1 MAELPSIEGW
11 KEGTEEDI
19 TIMHNCYCINCHGSK
34 GTTTM
39 LPTKVPMFRE
49 IIIMAFECPLCSFRN
64 SEVTFGGE
72 IQTKGIKYTLEVKAG
87 GNRKDLDRQ
96 IVKSDSCTIYIPEI
110 EFEIPM
116 TTQRG
121 SISTLEGVLSTAANN
136 LQEGQEFRLQF
147 NDNLQ
152 TFHKC
157 QHVIN
162 TLREYIDDSEDTEF
176 TFQMDDP
183 AGNSFIENLCIPN
196 ADPQLNIE
204 YYERS
209 PNHDML
215 LGLQPSNQ
223 AREEG
228 YIDDTNPLHKNIVNA
243 SNAGNLTI
251 DEKKNIGR
259 EEAIKFQTNCP
270 HCFQPAETDMCV
282 TDIPHFKEVIIM
294 SLACDHCGY
303 KSNEIKGGGAIPKYG
318 TKITLE
324 VKTNEDLA
332 REVLKSDTSGI
343 ELPTLEFELE
353 HGGLDGVY
361 TTVEGLLQKMHQ
373 RLVDANPF
381 GSGDSST
388 KHHLGQVIEEESHDG
403 QLPFSKPSETTQNYL
418 LFLSKLDAMSKGEIL
433 PFTLIIMDP
442 ISNSFIGPIPKDAI
456 ALAIQA
462 EKDGNNQCYDE
473 YIDSQMTIEEFERT
487 FDMNE
492 ILGLNDMN
500 TENYH
505 DGDDKKEYYGTDQM
519 EALPDRIRKVDIRGP
534 DHPLLVGKGTDEGD
548 TTVMGPGSTHFAVPS
563 IAQRGKQVDN

>member
-1 MAELPSIEGW
+1 
-11 KEGTEEDI
+11 
-19 TIMHNCYCINCHGSK
+19 
-34 GTTTM
+34 M

-49 IIIMAFECPLCSFRN
+49 IIIMAFECPLCSYRN

-72 IQTKGIKYTLEVKAG
+72 IQTKGIKYTLSVHS
-87 GNRKDLDRQ
+87 RRDLDRQ

-116 TTQRG
+116 NTQRG
-121 SISTLEGVLSTAANN
+121 SISTLEGVLSTAAKN
-136 LQEGQEFRLQF
+136 LQEGQEFRLQY
-147 NDNLQ
+147 NDNLE

-162 TLREYIDDSEDTEF
+162 KLREYIDDDEETEF
-176 TFQMDDP
+176 MFQMDDP
-183 AGNSFIENLCIPN
+183 AGNSFIENLCAPN
-196 ADPQLNIE
+196 VDPQLSIE
-204 YYERS
+204 HYERT
-209 PNHDML
+209 PNQDML

-223 AREEG
+223 AKEEG
-228 YIDDTNPLHKNIVNA
+228 HIDDTNPLHKNIVNA
-243 SNAGNLTI
+243 SNANVTI
-251 DEKKNIGR
+251 DESKKNIGR
-259 EEAIKFQTNCP
+259 EEVIKFPTDCP
-270 HCFQPAETDMCV
+270 HCFNPAETDMCV

-324 VKTNEDLA
+324 VKYSEDLA
-332 REVLKSDTSGI
+332 REVLKSDTAGI
-343 ELPTLEFELE
+343 ELPSLDFELE

-361 TTVEGLLQKMHQ
+361 TTVEGLLQKMHK
-373 RLVDANPF
+373 RLVEANPF

-388 KHHLGQVIEEESHDG
+388 KHHLGPVSEEESDVKNG
-403 QLPFSKPSETTQNYL
+403 QLPFSKPSETTQNYQS
-418 LFLSKLDAMSKGEIL
+418 FLSKLDAMSRGQIL

-442 ISNSFIGPIPKDAI
+442 ISNSFIGPVPKDAI
-456 ALAIQA
+456 ALALQA
-462 EKDGNNQCYDE
+462 EKDGNNKCYDD
-473 YIDSQMTIEEFERT
+473 YIDNQMTIEEFERT

-505 DGDDKKEYYGTDQM
+505 TDDKKKEYYGTDQM
-519 EALPDRIRKVDIRGP
+519 EALPDRIRRVDVRGP

-548 TTVMGPGSTHFAVPS
+548 VTVMGPGSTHFAVPS
-563 IAQRGKQVDN
+563 IAQRGKQVEEN